1 MPASALPA
9 GALASELMQA
19 LVIEGG
25 RRLSG
30 AIKAAGNKNGA
41 LPILAATLLTQEPVT
56 LSNVPR
62 IRDVDT
68 MLELLADLGAEV
80 AWTGPNE
87 LRVHTAEVA
96 KYELDPELCG
106 RMRAS
111 FLLAGPLLAR
121 FGQVTVPPPGGDLI
135 GRRRLD
141 PHIHAFAR
149 MGAAID
155 LRDRYEMNADGGL
168 RGERIFLDEASVM
181 ATENTVMA
189 AVLTPGETVIGNAA
203 CEPHVQDLCRF
214 LVSLGAHIEGIESN
228 VLRIQGVSSLAGG
241 EWRIGPDHIEVASFI
256 GLAAMTSSDVTIEDT
271 DPNDLI
277 SILPAFRRLG
287 IQTEIDGTS
296 IRVPPRQQLIVE
308 DDLGGHI
315 PKIEDGP
322 WPAFP
327 ADLTSIALDGGDPGV
342 RHRPGLREDVREP
355 PLLRRQAG
363 RDGREDHPLRSASR
377 GRHRP
382 GDAARATHGEP
393 GHPCRHGDA
402 LGGALRRGPVDDRR
416 GPPDRQG
423 VRADRRAAARDRRP
437 HRARRDLTRG
447 MTPSSRA
454 ERLRV
459 EVTVAGTGRANVD
472 TGFPVLDRL
481 LVLLAE
487 YARFDLVVALAAG
500 ETSADAIEA
509 AEALG
514 EALSAHLRA
523 PGVRGFGSGVLP
535 VDEALAHVVVEVTER
550 PLLASNVD
558 LSDTRVGGLETDLV
572 TDFLRRFAEGAGLNL
587 HVRLIAGD
595 DAQHVLEAMFKALGV
610 ALAAACRAP
619 RP

>member
-1 MPASALPA
+1 
-9 GALASELMQA
+9 
-19 LVIEGG
+19 
-25 RRLSG
+25 
-30 AIKAAGNKNGA
+30 
-41 LPILAATLLTQEPVT
+41 
-56 LSNVPR
+56 
-62 IRDVDT
+62 
-68 MLELLADLGAEV
+68 
-80 AWTGPNE
+80 
-87 LRVHTAEVA
+87 
-96 KYELDPELCG
+96 
-106 RMRAS
+106 
-111 FLLAGPLLAR
+111 
-121 FGQVTVPPPGGDLI
+121 
-135 GRRRLD
+135 
-141 PHIHAFAR
+141 
-149 MGAAID
+149 
-155 LRDRYEMNADGGL
+155 
-168 RGERIFLDEASVM
+168 M

-214 LVSLGAHIEGIESN
+214 LVSLGAQIEGIESN

-327 ADLTSIALDGGDPGV
+327 ADLTSIALTVATQAFGTVLVFEKMFESRLFFVDKLVGMGARIILCDP
-342 RHRPGLREDVREP
+342 HRAVVTGPAT
-355 PLLRRQAG
+355 LLGQRMESPDIRAG
-363 RDGREDHPLRSASR
+363 MAMLLAALSAEGQS
-377 GRHRP
+377 
-382 GDAARATHGEP
+382 TI
-393 GHPCRHGDA
+393 
-402 LGGALRRGPVDDRR
+402 GAVA
-416 GPPDRQG
+416 PDRQG